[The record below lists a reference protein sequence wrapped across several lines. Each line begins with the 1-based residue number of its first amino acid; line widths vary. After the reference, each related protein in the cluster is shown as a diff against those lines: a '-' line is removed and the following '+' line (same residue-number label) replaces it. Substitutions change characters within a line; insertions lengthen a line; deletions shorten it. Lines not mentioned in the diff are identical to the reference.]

1 MIMSHIYTIVLS
13 ILLSTFFIACNAET
27 EEKTGPIRIMP
38 LGDSITQA
46 DSQHPGYRY
55 ALWKLLKQG
64 GYDIDF
70 VGSMK
75 TNYRGA
81 NPVQS
86 FDTDHE
92 GHWGWSAD
100 QVLNGFPGTGNL
112 IDFLKQN
119 TPDIVLL
126 HLGSNDIFR
135 GEPIQEI
142 EADLIKII
150 NTIISSNRNAIILI
164 AQILP
169 AAHSQANV
177 RISKLNKVISHIPEK
192 IGIPDTQLIVVNQF
206 EGFNPGTDTYD
217 GLHPNTA
224 GEEKM
229 ARKWYDALRSVIT
242 K

>member
-1 MIMSHIYTIVLS
+1 
-13 ILLSTFFIACNAET
+13 
-27 EEKTGPIRIMP
+27 MP

-75 TNYRGA
+75 RNFRGE

-100 QVLNGFPGTGNL
+100 QVLNGFPGTGKL
-112 IDFLKQN
+112 DDFLKQN

-142 EADLIKII
+142 EADLTKII
-150 NTIISSNRNAIILI
+150 NTLVSFNKDVIILI

-169 AAHSQANV
+169 VADV
-177 RISKLNKVISHIPEK
+177 RTNQRIRTFNDAISRLPRKVSISEK
-192 IGIPDTQLIVVNQF
+192 QLVVVNQF

-217 GLHPNTA
+217 GAHPNSA
-224 GEEKM
+224 GEDKM
-229 ARKWYDALRSVIT
+229 ARKWYEALQSVIS